1 MERVGLTG
9 IKERLLDDEAER
21 KALYERFKVGQKVSQ
36 VDPWKARAE
45 GAEQHEFT
53 PLKIA

>member
-1 MERVGLTG
+1 
-9 IKERLLDDEAER
+9 LLDDEAER
-21 KALYERFKVGQKVSQ
+21 KALYERFRISQKVAQ

>member
-1 MERVGLTG
+1 
-9 IKERLLDDEAER
+9 
-21 KALYERFKVGQKVSQ
+21 LYERFLHSQKYAQ

-45 GAEQHEFT
+45 GAESHEFT